1 MIYRID
7 IDELYPCYT
16 LVDDGGSHG
25 VDLTED
31 ELSFIRDAES
41 KYFEAQEILRK
52 KIEASDEV

>member
-7 IDELYPCYT
+7 IDELYP

-31 ELSFIRDAES
+31 ELSFILDAES

-52 KIEASDEV
+52 KIEASNEV